1 MKSKSK
7 LTVVALSL
15 LLLASCGDT
24 SLSQV
29 SDTTS
34 SNETSSAVE
43 VPSYELVDR
52 SDNYISDDN
61 YRNFYHIFVHS
72 FADSDGDGT
81 GDLRG
86 IVDKLDYLRNA
97 DDPYGYDSLGIN
109 GIYLSPIQEAASYH
123 GYDIIDYE
131 SIDSDFG
138 TMDDFD
144 DLIQGCHQRG
154 IKVILD
160 LVLNHTSTQ
169 NEYFQSALEAL
180 KTDIDKDSFD
190 ENGRPTAD
198 LISRHPEVDYF
209 RFINEDYNFKYS
221 GYSNRL
227 YNATGSWNFEGFS
240 SGMPDWNLENDTV
253 RDLHQQYMKFWLN
266 KGVDGFRLDAVQ
278 SFYGES
284 SIDLDKNYEYINFIN
299 TVTKTVN
306 PDAYIIAEGPWST
319 SGAKS
324 YMENTDIDSYFNFD
338 TGFSNLVKNNA
349 GYINGLVYDSLRLDN
364 IQNFIALSGIET
376 RLNEDHIDAYF
387 NSNHDIG
394 RITNQFGFKGNLY
407 LPQLKFHIALQNM
420 FEGNYFLYYGDEIG
434 LMGIKTGDDDKPCRS
449 PFLWGDEY
457 TTEELEEGLNDRTE
471 EYFEPENVQR
481 DDPNS
486 LMNFVSNV
494 FRVKDYHP
502 AIARGEMSYAH
513 TDDVDKI
520 ITLEKTYNSTV
531 TKLVVN
537 FGTEE
542 KVESQEDISAEG
554 EIQNCI
560 TTNGEYASLENGNLT
575 LPALSITVIE

>member
-1 MKSKSK
+1 MKIRNK
-7 LTVVALSL
+7 LEFLAVSL

-24 SLSQV
+24 SEISQ
-29 SDTTS
+29 TTS
-34 SNETSSAVE
+34 VE
-43 VPSYELVDR
+43 VSTSTVETPSYELVDR
-52 SDNYISDDN
+52 SNNYVDDDN

-86 IVDKLDYLRNA
+86 IVDKLDYLRNEE
-97 DDPYGYDSLGIN
+97 DPYGYDSLGVN
-109 GIYLSPIQEAASYH
+109 GIYLSPIQEASSYH

-144 DLIQGCHQRG
+144 DLLEGCHQRG

-160 LVLNHTSTQ
+160 LVLNHTSTA
-169 NEYFQSALEAL
+169 NAYFQSALDAL
-180 KTDIDKDSFD
+180 QTDFDKDNFD

-198 LISRHPEVDYF
+198 LIARHPEVDYF
-209 RFINEDYNFKYS
+209 RFINENYNFTYS

-227 YNATGSWNFEGFS
+227 YNATGNWNFEGFS

-253 RDLHQQYMKFWLN
+253 RALHKEYMEFWLN
-266 KGVDGFRLDAVQ
+266 KGVDGFRLDAIQ

-284 SIDLDKNYEYINFIN
+284 SINLDKNYEYINYIN
-299 TVTKTVN
+299 TVTKAVN
-306 PDAYIIAEGPWST
+306 PEAYIIAEGPWST
-319 SGAKS
+319 IGAKS
-324 YMENTDIDSYFNFD
+324 YMQNTDIDSYFNFD
-338 TGFSNLVKNNA
+338 TSFSNLVSDYA
-349 GYINGLVYDSLRLDN
+349 GYINGLVYDSLRFDN
-364 IQNFIALSGIET
+364 IQSFIALSGIET

-434 LMGIKTGDDDKPCRS
+434 LMGIKDGDDDKPCRS
-449 PFLWGDEY
+449 PFLWGDDY
-457 TTEELEEGLNDRTE
+457 TTEELEEGISERTQL
-471 EYFEPENVQR
+471 YFEPENVQR
-481 DDPNS
+481 DDPDS

-502 AIARGEMSYAH
+502 AIARGEMSYAY
-513 TDDVDKI
+513 TDEVNKI
-520 ITLEKTYNSTV
+520 ITLNKTYNSETI
-531 TKLVVN
+531 KLVIN

-542 KVESQEDISAEG
+542 IVKSQEEILADGDID
-554 EIQNCI
+554 NCL
-560 TTNGEYASLENGNLT
+560 TTNGEYASLENGSLT